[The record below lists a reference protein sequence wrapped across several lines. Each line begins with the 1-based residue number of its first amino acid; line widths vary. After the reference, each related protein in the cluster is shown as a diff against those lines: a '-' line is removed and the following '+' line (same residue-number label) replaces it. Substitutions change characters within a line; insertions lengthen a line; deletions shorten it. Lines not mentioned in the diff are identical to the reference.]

1 MADLTTVPSG
11 TASQKSWI
19 VRGVMAVVAIGA
31 LALVLP
37 VVYLA
42 FLSTLGLI
50 GIGITAAIGVGLI
63 QALPLL
69 GQKWENKLLGLRK
82 AEARA
87 NPIEQLQ
94 NNLILK
100 AQQLQAFKSGMEAI
114 GGQIGSLESSL
125 NDQKRKD
132 PDDDL
137 TEQWNALAKMKDF
150 YERRKF
156 TYQSAYKALEEYK
169 KAIDRAKFKFGFGTA
184 AQGIAQAM
192 NDNDAKTLMENM
204 LADEAFKS
212 VDQRFNNAFAAL
224 DMDSTEL
231 STANRLEFGKGVTI
245 DVQAIHIPTV
255 NEMAR
260 SAS

>member
-1 MADLTTVPSG
+1 MASDIATQDG
-11 TASQKSWI
+11 RKSII
-19 VRGVMAVVAIGA
+19 VRSLTAAVVIGV

-37 VVYLA
+37 VVYFA
-42 FLSTLGLI
+42 FLASLGII
-50 GIGITAAIGVGLI
+50 GIGITAVLGFALI
-63 QALPLL
+63 KALPLL

-100 AQQLQAFKSGMEAI
+100 AQQLKAFKDGIENVGA
-114 GGQIGSLESSL
+114 QIGSLETAL
-125 NDQKRKD
+125 KEQARKD

-137 TEQWNALAKMKDF
+137 SDQWGALAKMKEF
-150 YERRKF
+150 YDRRKIS
-156 TYQSAYKALEEYK
+156 YSSAFKALEDYK

-184 AQGIAQAM
+184 AQGIANVM

-212 VDQRFNNAFAAL
+212 VDHKFNAAFATL
-224 DMDSTEL
+224 DLDSMEL
-231 STANRLEFGKGVTI
+231 NTAKQLEFSKGMTI
-245 DVQAIHIPTV
+245 DVQAIHIPV
-255 NEMAR
+255 LAGRN
-260 SAS
+260 